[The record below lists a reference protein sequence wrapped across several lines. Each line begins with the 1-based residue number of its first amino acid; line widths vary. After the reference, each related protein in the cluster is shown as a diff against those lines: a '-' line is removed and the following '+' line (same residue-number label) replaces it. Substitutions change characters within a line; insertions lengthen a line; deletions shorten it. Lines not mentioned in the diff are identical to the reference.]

1 MGKLRIGIIGC
12 GSIARVKHVRALLQ
26 FPDRCEITALADM
39 QPAAAYSLREDLLPG
54 AKVYE
59 DFEELLNDP
68 SVDAV
73 HICTPNHSHCEIAVK
88 ALNAGKHVMCEKPM
102 AESYADACRMVEAAK
117 KNQRKL
123 TVGYQNRFRDDSQA
137 VHAAARAGDLGEIYY
152 AKAHATRR
160 KKVPTWGRFLSM
172 EAQGGGISA
181 PTPSTSPCG
190 LWITMRSRRSRP
202 RRSRAW
208 STTRPATCG
217 ALGIPPNSRWRT
229 RRSALSA

>member
-88 ALNAGKHVMCEKPM
+88 ALNAGKHVMI
-102 AESYADACRMVEAAK
+102 VAK
-117 KNQRKL
+117 
-123 TVGYQNRFRDDSQA
+123 S
-137 VHAAARAGDLGEIYY
+137 
-152 AKAHATRR
+152 
-160 KKVPTWGRFLSM
+160 FL
-172 EAQGGGISA
+172 A
-181 PTPSTSPCG
+181 
-190 LWITMRSRRSRP
+190 
-202 RRSRAW
+202 
-208 STTRPATCG
+208 
-217 ALGIPPNSRWRT
+217 N
-229 RRSALSA
+229 

>member
-39 QPAAAYSLREDLLPG
+39 QPAAAYSLRKDLLPG

-137 VHAAARAGDLGEIYY
+137 VHAAALAGDLGEIYY

-160 KKVPTWGRFLSM
+160 KKGPHMGPLPLDGGAGRR
-172 EAQGGGISA
+172 AA
-181 PTPSTSPCG
+181 DRYRHP
-190 LWITMRSRRSRP
+190 RHRP
-202 RRSRAW
+202 R
-208 STTRPATCG
+208 PVVYG
-217 ALGIPPNSRWRT
+217 
-229 RRSALSA
+229 